1 MPVARDA
8 VDHDEADVAF
18 VGAEQLFVGVA
29 GGAVEDEEVGA
40 LALLEGAEGLVPFED
55 LGGGPGGH
63 GDDLAVGE
71 DVPGRVACEP
81 RDLEFAEQVLAAA
94 R

>member
-1 MPVARDA
+1 LPV
-8 VDHDEADVAF
+8 
-18 VGAEQLFVGVA
+18 GIA

-55 LGGGPGGH
+55 LRGGLGGH
-63 GDDLAVGE
+63 GDNLAVSK
-71 DVPGRVACEP
+71 DVSGCVARQP
-81 RDLEFAEQVLAAA
+81 RDLELAEQVLAPA